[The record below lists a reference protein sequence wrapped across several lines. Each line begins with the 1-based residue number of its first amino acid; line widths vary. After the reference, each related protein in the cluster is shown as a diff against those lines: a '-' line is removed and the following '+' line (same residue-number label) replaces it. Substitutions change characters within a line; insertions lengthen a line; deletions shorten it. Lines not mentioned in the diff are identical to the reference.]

1 MEESVTDHPR
11 LETFGLA
18 DELALAVYSTT
29 SSFPPHHTSELVTRM
44 RNSAVSV
51 ATEIVAR
58 AGTRSESDDRRFVDS
73 AFASIRELSYL
84 IGLAHRL
91 GYLTAEQT
99 RSLRALQGRTA
110 WALVSLMRSAD
121 Q

>member
-1 MEESVTDHPR
+1 MTDHPR

-18 DELALAVYSTT
+18 DELALAVYSSTA
-29 SSFPPHHTSELVTRM
+29 SFPPHQTSELVARM
-44 RNSAVSV
+44 RSSAVAV
-51 ATEIVAR
+51 ATDIVAR
-58 AGTRSESDDRRFVDS
+58 AGARSGSEDRRLFDS

-121 Q
+121 R

>member
-1 MEESVTDHPR
+1 MTDYPR

-18 DELALAVYSTT
+18 DELALAVYSST
-29 SSFPPHHTSELVTRM
+29 STFPPHETSDLVTRM
-44 RNSAVSV
+44 RSSAVAV
-51 ATEIVAR
+51 ATEIVEGSGR
-58 AGTRSESDDRRFVDS
+58 RSESEERRFLDS

-91 GYLTAEQT
+91 GYLTTEQT

-110 WALVSLMRSAD
+110 WALVSLMRLPEG
-121 Q
+121 

>member
-1 MEESVTDHPR
+1 MTDHRR

-18 DELALAVYSTT
+18 DELALAVYSSTA
-29 SSFPPHHTSELVTRM
+29 SFPLHQTLDLVTRM
-44 RNSAVSV
+44 RSSAVAL

-58 AGTRSESDDRRFVDS
+58 AGTRSESEDRRLFDS

-110 WALVSLMRSAD
+110 WALVSLTRSLEA
-121 Q
+121 

>member
-1 MEESVTDHPR
+1 VTDHRR

-18 DELALAVYSTT
+18 DELALAVYSAT
-29 SSFPPHHTSELVTRM
+29 SSFPPCETSDLVTRM
-44 RNSAVSV
+44 RSSAVSV
-51 ATEIVAR
+51 ATEIVTQS
-58 AGTRSESDDRRFVDS
+58 GEKSGSEDRRVLGK

-91 GYLTAEQT
+91 GYLTTGQT

-110 WALVSLMRSAD
+110 WALVSLMRSVEG
-121 Q
+121 

>member
-1 MEESVTDHPR
+1 VTDHPR

-18 DELALAVYSTT
+18 DELALAVYSST
-29 SSFPPHHTSELVTRM
+29 STFPPHETSDLVTRM
-44 RNSAVSV
+44 RSSAVSV
-51 ATEIVAR
+51 ATDIVAR
-58 AGTRSESDDRRFVDS
+58 AGTSSESEDRRLFDS

-91 GYLTAEQT
+91 GYLTTAQT

-110 WALVSLMRSAD
+110 WALVSLMRSVD
-121 Q
+121 R

>member
-1 MEESVTDHPR
+1 VTDHRR

-18 DELALAVYSTT
+18 DELALAVYAST
-29 SSFPPHHTSELVTRM
+29 SSFPLHQTADLATRM
-44 RNSAVSV
+44 RSSAVSV

-58 AGTRSESDDRRFVDS
+58 PGTKSEADDRRLLDG

-99 RSLRALQGRTA
+99 RGLRILQGRTA
-110 WALVSLMRSAD
+110 AALASLIRSVEC
-121 Q
+121 